1 MKTNDPFHP
10 QDGLGITEAELT
22 VMTRDLEQIHHDVSL
37 PALEESIG
45 EWVETNH
52 ESGPGTVKGHT
63 SRRSFLLGA
72 GAAAAGGLALA
83 ACGSSGPKSASTT
96 TSGAAPATKTSSGPA
111 SLTGDLKV
119 AALAASVENLGVFA
133 YNAGIKAATAG
144 KLGTVPPAVVTFA
157 QTAMSQHIQHAAAWN
172 SVLTASGKAKVTET
186 DPALTP
192 TVTQMFSQVTD
203 VTGLATL
210 ALTIENIAAQ
220 TYQATISE
228 LSSAKAIAAAAS
240 IHPVEMQHAAILS
253 FVLGKY
259 PVPNAFN
266 PVDMARTVSDLG

>member
-1 MKTNDPFHP
+1 MKTNDPLHP
-10 QDGLGITEAELT
+10 HTELGISEAELIL
-22 VMTRDLEQIHHDVSL
+22 MTEDLEQLHHDSSL
-37 PALEESIG
+37 PALRTSVE
-45 EWVETNH
+45 EWVEANH
-52 ESGPGTVKGHT
+52 ESGTGTRKGT
-63 SRRSFLLGA
+63 SRRSFLIGA
-72 GAAAAGGLALA
+72 TAAAVGGLALA
-83 ACGSSGPKSASTT
+83 ACGSSGKSASST
-96 TSGAAPATKTSSGPA
+96 TSGSGATAKPSSYPA

-133 YNAGIKAATAG
+133 YNAGIKAAQAG

-157 QTAMSQHIQHAAAWN
+157 QTAMGQHVQHAAAWN

-203 VTGLATL
+203 VAGLATL

-220 TYQATISE
+220 TYQAQISE

-266 PVDMARTVSDLG
+266 PVAMARTVSDLG